1 MGPSCRPLSSQSLE
15 NPRIFWEVA
24 DRHLWRCGIDK
35 LLTVSSEFPWSMVAR
50 AEPKPVPACLA
61 RSEKKTMNSEK
72 REAAAQA
79 STEQAEST
87 FLRVWTSRE
96 TEKQD
101 TAEYLGCSCSINTA
115 L

>member
-1 MGPSCRPLSSQSLE
+1 
-15 NPRIFWEVA
+15 
-24 DRHLWRCGIDK
+24 
-35 LLTVSSEFPWSMVAR
+35 
-50 AEPKPVPACLA
+50 
-61 RSEKKTMNSEK
+61 MNMEK

-79 STEQAEST
+79 SSEQSEST

-101 TAEYLGCSCSINTA
+101 TAEYLGCGCSLNTA

>member
-1 MGPSCRPLSSQSLE
+1 MF
-15 NPRIFWEVA
+15 RIHPEYGA
-24 DRHLWRCGIDK
+24 TC
-35 LLTVSSEFPWSMVAR
+35 R
-50 AEPKPVPACLA
+50 AEAGAYTA
-61 RSEKKTMNSEK
+61 RYTGDETMNSEK

-79 STEQAEST
+79 TMEQAENT

-96 TEKQD
+96 AEKQD